1 MLRKTILSIATL
13 VTLAFLTE
21 MPYALDKKKE
31 EELNKKVE
39 EIVKKYDLPGAVVGV
54 WFPGEDKWEFAD
66 GFADLKTKAKLQLMD
81 HFRVGSI
88 TKTFVVTGLLQ
99 LVDQGKVALDDAI
112 SKYIPD
118 VPNGDKITLRQ
129 LANMTSGLPN
139 YTKNKEWLDVFLK
152 QKDKVWTPD
161 ELLKY
166 AFSLPN
172 DFEPGEKF
180 EYCNTNTVLLGLV
193 IQKVSGMKLAEFLK
207 ENIFKP
213 LKLANT
219 YYPLND
225 KLPVPF
231 AHGYAQEPDGK
242 IVDDTYHDPSW
253 SFAAGTLISNLQ
265 DLKVWMQALG
275 TGKLI
280 SKESFQER
288 LKWDKVEPNTD
299 VRHYMLGIGFDNG
312 WLMHEGELPGY
323 NAKIAYLPKEK
334 AIFVALVN
342 TDKDVMVDN
351 KRKSPTSVIF
361 KAVTE
366 TLFPKNVPVG

>member
-1 MLRKTILSIATL
+1 MLRKILLSIFTL
-13 VTLAFLTE
+13 LTLAFLTE
-21 MPYALDKKKE
+21 MPYALDKKTEDK
-31 EELNKKVE
+31 LNDKVK
-39 EIVKKYDLPGAVVGV
+39 EIVKKYNFPGAIVGV
-54 WFPGEDKWEFAD
+54 WFPGDDKWVFVD
-66 GFADLKTKAKLQLMD
+66 GFADLKTKAKLKLTD

-88 TKTFVVTGLLQ
+88 TKTFVVTALLQ
-99 LVDQGKVALDDAI
+99 LVDQGKVSLDDTI
-112 SKYIPD
+112 SNYIPD

-139 YTKNKEWLDVFLK
+139 YTKNKDWLEVFLK
-152 QKDKVWTPD
+152 EKAKIWTPE

-172 DFEPGEKF
+172 NFEPGTKF

-193 IQKVSGMKLAEFLK
+193 IEKISGMKIGEFLAE
-207 ENIFKP
+207 NILKP
-213 LKLANT
+213 LKLTNT
-219 YYPLND
+219 TYPTSD
-225 KLPVPF
+225 QLPPPF

-242 IVDDTYHDPSW
+242 IVDDTFHNPSW
-253 SFAAGTLISNLQ
+253 SFAAGTLISTLG

-280 SKESFQER
+280 SKEAFKER

-299 VRHYMLGIGFDNG
+299 IRHYMLGIGFDNG

-342 TDKDVMVDN
+342 TDADSMVGDQ
-351 KRKSPTSVIF
+351 RKSPTSVIF
-361 KAVTE
+361 KAVME
-366 TLFPKNVPVG
+366 ILFPENVPVG